1 MERRKLVSIP
11 PFEKRIPEEVYKNL
25 EDIVWEA
32 LLAQEKP
39 DEFFAPFEFP
49 FENLQKIA
57 ESDNEEYKESIR
69 AMADD
74 VWSQNLWLSAL
85 LIYYILLH
93 ITNFLPTD
101 FYKFA
106 YVLAKLG
113 KEKEAISLVEVYQ
126 KLSTN
131 KKTTYHAL
139 ANFYYCA
146 LNIPKKAIEYFEKF
160 IELDN
165 TNALAYNSV
174 GHLYTDIDEPDALE
188 KQLYY
193 FKKAYEL
200 APNDPNFVKSLLTVY
215 EKMHDME
222 KVKEFYP
229 KLIEIAHTPRHAL
242 NYGLYEFSWG
252 HIKKGCEYFKER
264 FELENYPVG
273 YPKDVLTVSN
283 KWNYKD
289 DISDKILL
297 IHYEEGFGD
306 SIMYGRFL
314 PLIKQY
320 AKEVVL
326 VLQEKLV
333 DLFKISPILSDG
345 IKILSDVQSALKYI
359 GNKPYLHM
367 PLMDLPLPLGV
378 DSCFIPYDTKYLNTS
393 KKIES
398 KSDAYKIGI
407 AYSGDLSANY
417 GGRDIELKEFFSLAK
432 VDGVQL
438 YSFQVGEPTKA
449 LKDMPSD
456 INIVDLGKSFDSFLD
471 TANSLATMNLFIT
484 TDNVLLN
491 LAGALG
497 VKTYGIFNKY
507 PNYRWFDLSG
517 EDVVWYKSVKPFQCV
532 TENDWSEV
540 MKRVVAEVKK
550 EVGQR

>member
-1 MERRKLVSIP
+1 MERRQLVSIP
-11 PFEKRIPEEVYKNL
+11 PFEKRIPEDVYNNL
-25 EDIVWEA
+25 ENIVWEA
-32 LLAQEKP
+32 LLSQNNPE
-39 DEFFAPFEFP
+39 EFFAPFEFP

-57 ESDNEEYKESIR
+57 ESDNEEYKENIR

-93 ITNFLPTD
+93 ITTFLPTD

-106 YVLAKLG
+106 YVLAKFR
-113 KEKEAISLVEVYQ
+113 KEKEAIALVEVYQ
-126 KLSTN
+126 SLSTN

-146 LNIPKKAIEYFEKF
+146 LDIPQKAIEYFEKF

-165 TNALAYNSV
+165 TNALAYNSI
-174 GHLYTDIDEPDALE
+174 GHLYADINEPDALE

-215 EKMHDME
+215 EKLHDTE

-229 KLIEIAHTPRHAL
+229 KLMELAHTPRHAL

-252 HIKKGCEYFKER
+252 NIQKGCKFFQER
-264 FELENYPVG
+264 FELEKYPVG
-273 YPKDVLTVSN
+273 YPKDILTISN

-289 DISDKILL
+289 DISDKTLL

-306 SIMYGRFL
+306 SIMYSRFL

-320 AKEVVL
+320 SKKVVL
-326 VLQEKLV
+326 VVQEKLV
-333 DLFKISPILSDG
+333 DLFKNSPIISDG
-345 IKILSDVQSALKYI
+345 IEIFSNVNDALNYI
-359 GNKPYLHM
+359 GKNAYLHM
-367 PLMDLPLPLGV
+367 PLMDLPYPLGV
-378 DSCFIPYDTKYLNTS
+378 DSCFIPYDKKYLNNS
-393 KKIES
+393 KIVELGTNS
-398 KSDAYKIGI
+398 YKIGI
-407 AYSGDLSANY
+407 AYSGDISANY
-417 GGRDIELKEFFSLAK
+417 GGRDIELKEFYSLAK
-432 VDGVQL
+432 IDGVQL
-438 YSFQVGEPTKA
+438 YSFQVGEAAKA
-449 LKDMPSD
+449 LNDVPSD
-456 INIVDLGKSFDSFLD
+456 INIIDLGKSFDDFLD
-471 TANSLATMNLFIT
+471 TANALASMDLFVT

-497 VKTYGIFNKY
+497 VKTFGIFNKY

-517 EDVVWYKSVKPFQCV
+517 NDVVWYKSVKPFQCV

-540 MKRVVAEVKK
+540 MKKVITNVEV
-550 EVGQR
+550 EVSH

>member
-11 PFEKRIPEEVYKNL
+11 PFEKRIPDDVYNKL

-69 AMADD
+69 TMADE

-85 LIYYILLH
+85 LVYFILLH

-106 YVLAKLG
+106 YVLAKFG
-113 KEKEAISLVEVYQ
+113 KEKEAIALVDVYQ
-126 KLSTN
+126 NLSTN

-146 LNIPKKAIEYFEKF
+146 LNIPQKAIEYFEKF

-174 GHLYTDIDEPDALE
+174 GHLYSDIDAPDSLE

-215 EKMHDME
+215 EKMHDTE
-222 KVKEFYP
+222 KIKEFYP
-229 KLIEIAHTPRHAL
+229 KLIELAHTPRHAL

-252 HIKKGCEYFKER
+252 NIQKGCSYFQER
-264 FELENYPVG
+264 FELEKYPVG

-289 DISDKILL
+289 EISDKTLL

-306 SIMYGRFL
+306 SIMYSRFL

-320 AKEVVL
+320 SKKVVL
-326 VLQEKLV
+326 VVQDKLV
-333 DLFKISPILSDG
+333 DLFKNSPIISDG
-345 IKILSDVQSALKYI
+345 IEIFSNVKDALNYI
-359 GNKPYLHM
+359 GKNAYLHM
-367 PLMDLPLPLGV
+367 PMMDLPYPLGV
-378 DSCFIPYDTKYLNTS
+378 DSCFIPYPDKYLQEKS
-393 KKIES
+393 KLEI
-398 KSDAYKIGI
+398 DNNVYKIGI
-407 AYSGDLSANY
+407 AYSGDVSANY
-417 GGRDIELKEFFSLAK
+417 DGRDIELKEFFPLAK
-432 VDGVQL
+432 IDGVQL
-438 YSFQVGEPTKA
+438 YSFQVGETTKVLNDLPT
-449 LKDMPSD
+449 D
-456 INIVDLGKSFDSFLD
+456 INIVDLGKEFDTFLD
-471 TANSLATMNLFIT
+471 TANALASMDLFVT

-497 VKTYGIFNKY
+497 VKTFGIFNKY

-517 EDVVWYKSVKPFQCV
+517 NDVIWYKSVKPFQCV

-540 MKRVVAEVKK
+540 MKRVITNVEAEVSH
-550 EVGQR
+550 

>member
-1 MERRKLVSIP
+1 MERRQLVSIP
-11 PFEKRIPEEVYKNL
+11 PFEKRIPEDVYNNL
-25 EDIVWEA
+25 ENIVWEA
-32 LLAQEKP
+32 LLSQNNPE
-39 DEFFAPFEFP
+39 EFFAPFEFP

-57 ESDNEEYKESIR
+57 ESDNEEYKENIR

-93 ITNFLPTD
+93 ITTFLPTD

-106 YVLAKLG
+106 YVLAKFG
-113 KEKEAISLVEVYQ
+113 KENEAIALVEVYQ
-126 KLSTN
+126 NLSTN

-146 LNIPKKAIEYFEKF
+146 LNIPQKAIEYFEKF

-165 TNALAYNSV
+165 TNALAYNSI
-174 GHLYTDIDEPDALE
+174 GHLYADINEPDALE

-215 EKMHDME
+215 EKLHDTE

-229 KLIEIAHTPRHAL
+229 KLMELAHTPRHAL

-252 HIKKGCEYFKER
+252 NIQKGCKFFQER

-289 DISDKILL
+289 DIFDKTLL

-306 SIMYGRFL
+306 SIMYSRFL

-320 AKEVVL
+320 SKKVVL
-326 VLQEKLV
+326 VVQEKLV
-333 DLFKISPILSDG
+333 DLFKNSPIISDG
-345 IKILSDVQSALKYI
+345 IEIFSNVNDALNYI
-359 GNKPYLHM
+359 GKNAYLHM
-367 PLMDLPLPLGV
+367 PLMDLPYPLGV
-378 DSCFIPYDTKYLNTS
+378 DSCFIPYDKKYLNNS
-393 KKIES
+393 KIVELGTNS
-398 KSDAYKIGI
+398 YKIGI
-407 AYSGDLSANY
+407 AYSGDISANY
-417 GGRDIELKEFFSLAK
+417 GGRDIELKEFYSLAK
-432 VDGVQL
+432 IDGVQL
-438 YSFQVGEPTKA
+438 YSFQVGEAAKA
-449 LKDMPSD
+449 LNDVPSD
-456 INIVDLGKSFDSFLD
+456 INIIDLGKSFDDFLD
-471 TANSLATMNLFIT
+471 TANALASMDLFVT

-497 VKTYGIFNKY
+497 VKTFGIFNKY

-517 EDVVWYKSVKPFQCV
+517 NDVVWYKSVKPFQCV

-540 MKRVVAEVKK
+540 MKRVITNVEV
-550 EVGQR
+550 EVSH

>member
-1 MERRKLVSIP
+1 MERRQLVSIP
-11 PFEKRIPEEVYKNL
+11 PFEKRIPEDVYNNL
-25 EDIVWEA
+25 ENIVWEA
-32 LLAQEKP
+32 LLSQNNPE
-39 DEFFAPFEFP
+39 EFFAPFEFP

-57 ESDNEEYKESIR
+57 ESDNEEYKENIR

-93 ITNFLPTD
+93 ITTFLPTD

-106 YVLAKLG
+106 YVLAKFR
-113 KEKEAISLVEVYQ
+113 KEKEAIALVEVYQ
-126 KLSTN
+126 SLSTN

-146 LNIPKKAIEYFEKF
+146 LDIPQKAIEYFEKF

-165 TNALAYNSV
+165 TNALAYNSI
-174 GHLYTDIDEPDALE
+174 GHLYADINEPDALE

-215 EKMHDME
+215 EKLHDTE

-229 KLIEIAHTPRHAL
+229 KLMELAHTPRHAL

-252 HIKKGCEYFKER
+252 NIQKGCKFFQER
-264 FELENYPVG
+264 FELEKYPVG
-273 YPKDVLTVSN
+273 YPKDILTISN

-289 DISDKILL
+289 DISDKTLL

-306 SIMYGRFL
+306 SIMYSRFL

-320 AKEVVL
+320 SKKVVL
-326 VLQEKLV
+326 VVQEKLV
-333 DLFKISPILSDG
+333 DLFKNSPIISDG
-345 IKILSDVQSALKYI
+345 IEIFSNVNDALNYI
-359 GNKPYLHM
+359 GKNAYLHM
-367 PLMDLPLPLGV
+367 PLMDLPYPLGV
-378 DSCFIPYDTKYLNTS
+378 DSCFIPYDKKYLNNS
-393 KKIES
+393 KIVELGTNS
-398 KSDAYKIGI
+398 YKIGI
-407 AYSGDLSANY
+407 AYSGDISANY
-417 GGRDIELKEFFSLAK
+417 GGRDIELKEFYSLAK
-432 VDGVQL
+432 IDGVQL
-438 YSFQVGEPTKA
+438 YSFQVGEAAKA
-449 LKDMPSD
+449 LNDVPSD
-456 INIVDLGKSFDSFLD
+456 INIIDLGKSFDDFLD
-471 TANSLATMNLFIT
+471 TANALASMDLFVT

-497 VKTYGIFNKY
+497 VKTFGIFNKY

-517 EDVVWYKSVKPFQCV
+517 NDVVWYKSVKPFQCV

-540 MKRVVAEVKK
+540 MKRVITNVEV
-550 EVGQR
+550 EVSH

>member
-1 MERRKLVSIP
+1 MERRQLVSIP
-11 PFEKRIPEEVYKNL
+11 PFEKRIPEDVYNNL
-25 EDIVWEA
+25 ENIVWEA
-32 LLAQEKP
+32 LLSQNNPE
-39 DEFFAPFEFP
+39 EFFAPFEFP

-57 ESDNEEYKESIR
+57 ESDNEEYKENIR

-93 ITNFLPTD
+93 ITTFLPTD

-106 YVLAKLG
+106 YVLAKFG
-113 KEKEAISLVEVYQ
+113 KENEAIALVEVYQ
-126 KLSTN
+126 SLSTN

-146 LNIPKKAIEYFEKF
+146 LDIPEKAIEYFEKF

-165 TNALAYNSV
+165 TNALAYNSI
-174 GHLYTDIDEPDALE
+174 GHLYADINEPDSLE

-215 EKMHDME
+215 EKLHDTE

-229 KLIEIAHTPRHAL
+229 KLMELAHTPRHAL

-252 HIKKGCEYFKER
+252 NIQKGCKFFQER

-289 DISDKILL
+289 DISDKTLL

-306 SIMYGRFL
+306 SIMYSRFL

-320 AKEVVL
+320 SKKVVL
-326 VLQEKLV
+326 VVQEKLV
-333 DLFKISPILSDG
+333 DLFKNSPIISDG
-345 IKILSDVQSALKYI
+345 IEIFSNVNDALNYI
-359 GNKPYLHM
+359 GKNAYLHM
-367 PLMDLPLPLGV
+367 PLMDLPYPLGV
-378 DSCFIPYDTKYLNTS
+378 DSCFIPYPDKYLQEEKQLEIDNNV
-393 KKIES
+393 
-398 KSDAYKIGI
+398 YKIGI
-407 AYSGDLSANY
+407 AYSGDVSANY
-417 GGRDIELKEFFSLAK
+417 GGRDIELKEFYSLAK
-432 VDGVQL
+432 INGVQL
-438 YSFQVGEPTKA
+438 YSFQVGEAAKA
-449 LKDMPSD
+449 LNDVPSD
-456 INIVDLGKSFDSFLD
+456 INIIDLGKSFDDFLD
-471 TANSLATMNLFIT
+471 TANALASMDLFVT

-497 VKTYGIFNKY
+497 VKTFGIFNKY

-517 EDVVWYKSVKPFQCV
+517 NDVVWYKSVKPFQCV

-540 MKRVVAEVKK
+540 MKRVITNVEV
-550 EVGQR
+550 EVSH

>member
-1 MERRKLVSIP
+1 MERRQLVSIP
-11 PFEKRIPEEVYKNL
+11 PFEKRIPEDVYNNL
-25 EDIVWEA
+25 ENIVWEA
-32 LLAQEKP
+32 LLSQNNPE
-39 DEFFAPFEFP
+39 EFFAPFEFP

-57 ESDNEEYKESIR
+57 ESDNEEYKENIR

-93 ITNFLPTD
+93 ITTFLPTD

-106 YVLAKLG
+106 YVLAKFG
-113 KEKEAISLVEVYQ
+113 KENEAIDLVDVYQ
-126 KLSTN
+126 NLSTN

-146 LNIPKKAIEYFEKF
+146 LDIPEKAIEYFEKF

-165 TNALAYNSV
+165 TNALAYNSI
-174 GHLYTDIDEPDALE
+174 GHLYADINEPDSLE

-215 EKMHDME
+215 EKLHDTE

-229 KLIEIAHTPRHAL
+229 KLMELAHTPRHAL

-252 HIKKGCEYFKER
+252 NIQKGCKFFQER

-273 YPKDVLTVSN
+273 YPKDILTISN
-283 KWNYKD
+283 KWNYID

-326 VLQEKLV
+326 VLQDKLIN
-333 DLFKISPILSDG
+333 LFKNSPITSDG
-345 IKILSDVQSALKYI
+345 IKIFDNIQEALRYV
-359 GNKPYLHM
+359 GNKQYLHM
-367 PLMDLPLPLGV
+367 PLMDLPYPLGV
-378 DSCFIPYDTKYLNTS
+378 DSCFIPYDKKYLNNS
-393 KKIES
+393 KIVELGT
-398 KSDAYKIGI
+398 KSYKIGI
-407 AYSGDLSANY
+407 AYSGDISANY
-417 GGRDIELKEFFSLAK
+417 GGRDIELKEFYSLAK
-432 VDGVQL
+432 INGVQL
-438 YSFQVGEPTKA
+438 YSFQVGEAAKA
-449 LKDMPSD
+449 LNDVPSD
-456 INIVDLGKSFDSFLD
+456 INIIDLGKSFDDFLD
-471 TANSLATMNLFIT
+471 TANALASMDLFVT

-497 VKTYGIFNKY
+497 VKTFGIFNKY

-517 EDVVWYKSVKPFQCV
+517 NDVVWYKSVKPFQCV

-540 MKRVVAEVKK
+540 MKRVITNVEV
-550 EVGQR
+550 EVSH

>member
-1 MERRKLVSIP
+1 MERRQLVSIP
-11 PFEKRIPEEVYKNL
+11 PFEKRIPEDVYNNL
-25 EDIVWEA
+25 ENIVWEA
-32 LLAQEKP
+32 LLSQNNPE
-39 DEFFAPFEFP
+39 EFFAPFEFP

-57 ESDNEEYKESIR
+57 ESDNEEYKENIR

-93 ITNFLPTD
+93 ITTFLPTD

-106 YVLAKLG
+106 YVLAKFG
-113 KEKEAISLVEVYQ
+113 KEKEAIALVEVYQ
-126 KLSTN
+126 SLSTN

-146 LNIPKKAIEYFEKF
+146 LDIPEKAIEYFEKF

-165 TNALAYNSV
+165 TNALAYNSI
-174 GHLYTDIDEPDALE
+174 GHLYADINEPDSLE

-215 EKMHDME
+215 EKLHDTE

-229 KLIEIAHTPRHAL
+229 KLMELAHTPRHAL

-252 HIKKGCEYFKER
+252 NIQKGCSYFQER

-289 DISDKILL
+289 DISDKTLL

-326 VLQEKLV
+326 VLQDKLIN
-333 DLFKISPILSDG
+333 LFKNSSITSDG
-345 IKILSDVQSALKYI
+345 IKIFDNIQEALQYV

-367 PLMDLPLPLGV
+367 PLMDLPYPLGV
-378 DSCFIPYDTKYLNTS
+378 DSCFIPYPDKYLQEEKQLEIDNNV
-393 KKIES
+393 
-398 KSDAYKIGI
+398 YKIGI
-407 AYSGDLSANY
+407 AYSGDVSANY
-417 GGRDIELKEFFSLAK
+417 GGRDIELKEFYSLAK
-432 VDGVQL
+432 INGVQL
-438 YSFQVGEPTKA
+438 YSFQVGEAAKA
-449 LKDMPSD
+449 LNDVPSD
-456 INIVDLGKSFDSFLD
+456 INIIDLGKSFDDFLD
-471 TANSLATMNLFIT
+471 TANALASMDLFVT

-497 VKTYGIFNKY
+497 VKTFGIFNKY

-517 EDVVWYKSVKPFQCV
+517 NDVVWYKSVKPFQCV

-540 MKRVVAEVKK
+540 MKRVITNLEV
-550 EVGQR
+550 EVSH

>member
-1 MERRKLVSIP
+1 MERRQLVSIP
-11 PFEKRIPEEVYKNL
+11 PFEKRIPEDVYNNL
-25 EDIVWEA
+25 ENIVWEA
-32 LLAQEKP
+32 LLSQNNPE
-39 DEFFAPFEFP
+39 EFFAPFEFP

-57 ESDNEEYKESIR
+57 ESDNEEYKENIR

-93 ITNFLPTD
+93 ITTFLPTD

-106 YVLAKLG
+106 YVLAKFG
-113 KEKEAISLVEVYQ
+113 KENEAIALVEVYQ
-126 KLSTN
+126 SLSTN

-146 LNIPKKAIEYFEKF
+146 LNIPQKAIEYFEKF

-165 TNALAYNSV
+165 TNALAYNSI
-174 GHLYTDIDEPDALE
+174 GHLYADINEPDALE

-215 EKMHDME
+215 EKLHDTE
-222 KVKEFYP
+222 KIKEFYP
-229 KLIEIAHTPRHAL
+229 KLMELAHTPRHAL

-252 HIKKGCEYFKER
+252 NIQKGCSYFQER

-289 DISDKILL
+289 DISDKTLL

-306 SIMYGRFL
+306 SIMYSRFL

-320 AKEVVL
+320 SKKVVL
-326 VLQEKLV
+326 VVQEKLV
-333 DLFKISPILSDG
+333 DLFKNSPIISDG
-345 IKILSDVQSALKYI
+345 IEIFSNVNDALNYI
-359 GNKPYLHM
+359 GENAYLHM
-367 PLMDLPLPLGV
+367 PLMDLPYPLGV
-378 DSCFIPYDTKYLNTS
+378 DSCFIPYPDKYLQEEKQLEIDNNV
-393 KKIES
+393 
-398 KSDAYKIGI
+398 YKIGI
-407 AYSGDLSANY
+407 AYSGDVSANY
-417 GGRDIELKEFFSLAK
+417 GGRDIELKEFYSLAK
-432 VDGVQL
+432 INGVQL
-438 YSFQVGEPTKA
+438 YSFQVGEAAKA
-449 LKDMPSD
+449 LNDVPSD
-456 INIVDLGKSFDSFLD
+456 INIIDLGKNFDDFLD
-471 TANSLATMNLFIT
+471 TANALASMDLFVT

-497 VKTYGIFNKY
+497 VKTFGIFNKY

-517 EDVVWYKSVKPFQCV
+517 YDVVWYKSVKPFQCV

-540 MKRVVAEVKK
+540 MKRVITNVEV
-550 EVGQR
+550 EVSH

>member
-1 MERRKLVSIP
+1 MERRQLVSIP
-11 PFEKRIPEEVYKNL
+11 PFEKRIPEDVYNNL
-25 EDIVWEA
+25 ENIVWEA
-32 LLAQEKP
+32 LLSQNNPE
-39 DEFFAPFEFP
+39 EFFAPFEFP

-57 ESDNEEYKESIR
+57 ESDNEEYKENIR

-93 ITNFLPTD
+93 ITTFLPTD

-106 YVLAKLG
+106 YVLAKFG
-113 KEKEAISLVEVYQ
+113 KENEAIALVEVYQ
-126 KLSTN
+126 SLSTN

-146 LNIPKKAIEYFEKF
+146 LDIPEKAIEYFEKF

-165 TNALAYNSV
+165 TNALAYNSI
-174 GHLYTDIDEPDALE
+174 GHLYADINEPDSLE

-215 EKMHDME
+215 EKLHDTE

-229 KLIEIAHTPRHAL
+229 KLMELAHTPRHAL

-252 HIKKGCEYFKER
+252 NIQKGCKFFQER

-273 YPKDVLTVSN
+273 YPKDILTISN
-283 KWNYKD
+283 KWNYID

-306 SIMYGRFL
+306 SIMYSKFL

-320 AKEVVL
+320 SKKVVL
-326 VLQEKLV
+326 VVQEKLV
-333 DLFKISPILSDG
+333 DLFKNSPIISDG
-345 IKILSDVQSALKYI
+345 IEIFSNVNDALNYI
-359 GNKPYLHM
+359 GKNAYLHM
-367 PLMDLPLPLGV
+367 PLMDLPYPLGV
-378 DSCFIPYDTKYLNTS
+378 DSCFIPYPDKYLQEEKQLEIDNNV
-393 KKIES
+393 
-398 KSDAYKIGI
+398 YKIGI
-407 AYSGDLSANY
+407 AYSGDVSANY
-417 GGRDIELKEFFSLAK
+417 GGRDIELKEFYSLAK
-432 VDGVQL
+432 INGVQL
-438 YSFQVGEPTKA
+438 YSFQVGEAAKA
-449 LKDMPSD
+449 LNDVPSD
-456 INIVDLGKSFDSFLD
+456 INIIDLGKSFDDFLD
-471 TANSLATMNLFIT
+471 TANALASMDLFVT

-497 VKTYGIFNKY
+497 VKTFGIFNKY

-517 EDVVWYKSVKPFQCV
+517 NDVVWYKSVKPFQCV
-532 TENDWSEV
+532 TENDWLEV
-540 MKRVVAEVKK
+540 MKRVITNVEV
-550 EVGQR
+550 EVSH

>member
-1 MERRKLVSIP
+1 MERRQLVSIP
-11 PFEKRIPEEVYKNL
+11 PFEKRIPEDVYNNL
-25 EDIVWEA
+25 ENIVWEA
-32 LLAQEKP
+32 LLSQNNPE
-39 DEFFAPFEFP
+39 EFFAPFEFP

-57 ESDNEEYKESIR
+57 ESDNEEYKENIR

-93 ITNFLPTD
+93 ITTFLPTD

-106 YVLAKLG
+106 YVLAKFG
-113 KEKEAISLVEVYQ
+113 KENEAIALVEVYQ
-126 KLSTN
+126 SLSTN

-146 LNIPKKAIEYFEKF
+146 LDIPEKAIEYFEKF

-165 TNALAYNSV
+165 TNALAYNSI
-174 GHLYTDIDEPDALE
+174 GHLYADINEPDSLE

-215 EKMHDME
+215 EKLHDTE

-229 KLIEIAHTPRHAL
+229 KLMELAHTPRHAL

-252 HIKKGCEYFKER
+252 NIQKGCKFFQER

-273 YPKDVLTVSN
+273 YPKDILTISN
-283 KWNYKD
+283 KWNYID

-326 VLQEKLV
+326 VLQDKLIN
-333 DLFKISPILSDG
+333 LFKNSPITSDG
-345 IKILSDVQSALKYI
+345 IKIFDNIKEALRYV
-359 GNKPYLHM
+359 GNKQYLHM
-367 PLMDLPLPLGV
+367 PMMDLPYPLGV
-378 DSCFIPYDTKYLNTS
+378 DSCFIPYDKKYLNNS
-393 KKIES
+393 KIVELGT
-398 KSDAYKIGI
+398 KSYKIGI
-407 AYSGDLSANY
+407 AYSGDISANY
-417 GGRDIELKEFFSLAK
+417 GGRDIELKEFYSLAK
-432 VDGVQL
+432 INGVQL
-438 YSFQVGEPTKA
+438 YSFQVGEAAKA
-449 LKDMPSD
+449 LNDVPSD
-456 INIVDLGKSFDSFLD
+456 INIIDLGKSFDDFLD
-471 TANSLATMNLFIT
+471 TANALASMDLFVT

-497 VKTYGIFNKY
+497 VKTFGIFNKY

-517 EDVVWYKSVKPFQCV
+517 NDVVWYKSVKPFQCV

-540 MKRVVAEVKK
+540 IKRVITNVEV
-550 EVGQR
+550 EVSH

>member
-1 MERRKLVSIP
+1 MERHKLVSIP
-11 PFEKRIPEEVYKNL
+11 PFEKRIPDDVYNKL

-69 AMADD
+69 TMADE

-85 LIYYILLH
+85 LVYFILLH

-106 YVLAKLG
+106 YVLAKFG
-113 KEKEAISLVEVYQ
+113 KEKEAIALVDVYQ
-126 KLSTN
+126 NLSTN
-131 KKTTYHAL
+131 KKTIYHAL

-146 LNIPKKAIEYFEKF
+146 LNIPQKAIEYFEKF

-174 GHLYTDIDEPDALE
+174 GHLYSDIDVPDSLE

-215 EKMHDME
+215 EKMHNTE
-222 KVKEFYP
+222 KIKEFYP
-229 KLIEIAHTPRHAL
+229 KLIELAHTPRHAL

-252 HIKKGCEYFKER
+252 NIQKGCSYFQER
-264 FELENYPVG
+264 FELEKYPVG

-289 DISDKILL
+289 DISDKTLL

-306 SIMYGRFL
+306 SIMYSRFL

-320 AKEVVL
+320 SKKVVL
-326 VLQEKLV
+326 VVQEKLV
-333 DLFKISPILSDG
+333 DLFKNSPIISDG
-345 IKILSDVQSALKYI
+345 IEIFSNVNDALNYI
-359 GNKPYLHM
+359 GKNAYLHM
-367 PLMDLPLPLGV
+367 PMMDLPYPLGV
-378 DSCFIPYDTKYLNTS
+378 DSCFIPYPDKYLQEKNPLE
-393 KKIES
+393 I
-398 KSDAYKIGI
+398 DNNVYKIGI
-407 AYSGDLSANY
+407 AYSGDVSANY
-417 GGRDIELKEFFSLAK
+417 DGRDIELKEFFPLAK
-432 VDGVQL
+432 IDGVQL
-438 YSFQVGEPTKA
+438 YSFQVGETAKV
-449 LKDMPSD
+449 LNDVPSD
-456 INIVDLGKSFDSFLD
+456 INIIDFGKSFDDFLD
-471 TANSLATMNLFIT
+471 TANALASMDLFVT

-497 VKTYGIFNKY
+497 VKTFGIFNKY

-517 EDVVWYKSVKPFQCV
+517 NDVVWYKSVKPFQCV

-540 MKRVVAEVKK
+540 MKRVITNVEV
-550 EVGQR
+550 EVSH

>member
-1 MERRKLVSIP
+1 MERRQLVSIP
-11 PFEKRIPEEVYKNL
+11 PFEKRIPEDVYNNL
-25 EDIVWEA
+25 ENIVWEA
-32 LLAQEKP
+32 LLSQNNPE
-39 DEFFAPFEFP
+39 EFFAPFEFP

-57 ESDNEEYKESIR
+57 ESDNEEYKENIR

-93 ITNFLPTD
+93 ITTFLPTD

-106 YVLAKLG
+106 YVLAKFG
-113 KEKEAISLVEVYQ
+113 KENEAIALVDVYQ
-126 KLSTN
+126 NLSTN

-146 LNIPKKAIEYFEKF
+146 LDIPEKAIEYFEKF

-165 TNALAYNSV
+165 TNALAYNSI
-174 GHLYTDIDEPDALE
+174 GHLYADINEPDSLE

-215 EKMHDME
+215 EKLHDTE

-229 KLIEIAHTPRHAL
+229 KLMELAHTPRHAL

-252 HIKKGCEYFKER
+252 NIQKGCKFFQER

-273 YPKDVLTVSN
+273 YPKDILTISN
-283 KWNYKD
+283 KWNYID

-326 VLQEKLV
+326 VLQDKLIN
-333 DLFKISPILSDG
+333 LFKNSPITSDG
-345 IKILSDVQSALKYI
+345 IKIFDNIQEALRYV
-359 GNKPYLHM
+359 GNKQYLHM
-367 PLMDLPLPLGV
+367 PLMDLPYPLGV
-378 DSCFIPYDTKYLNTS
+378 DSCFIPYDKKYLNNS
-393 KKIES
+393 KIVELGT
-398 KSDAYKIGI
+398 KSYKIGI
-407 AYSGDLSANY
+407 AYSGDISANY
-417 GGRDIELKEFFSLAK
+417 GGRDIELKEFYSLAK
-432 VDGVQL
+432 INGVQL
-438 YSFQVGEPTKA
+438 YSFQVGEAAKA
-449 LKDMPSD
+449 LNDVPSD
-456 INIVDLGKSFDSFLD
+456 INIIDLGKSFDDFLD
-471 TANSLATMNLFIT
+471 TANALASMDLFVT

-497 VKTYGIFNKY
+497 VKTFGIFNKY

-517 EDVVWYKSVKPFQCV
+517 NDVVWYKSVKPFQCV

-540 MKRVVAEVKK
+540 MKRVITNVEV
-550 EVGQR
+550 EVSH

>member
-1 MERRKLVSIP
+1 MERRQLVSIP
-11 PFEKRIPEEVYKNL
+11 PFEKRIPEDVYNNL
-25 EDIVWEA
+25 ENIVWEA
-32 LLAQEKP
+32 LLSQNNPE
-39 DEFFAPFEFP
+39 EFFAPFEFP

-57 ESDNEEYKESIR
+57 ESDNEEYKENIR

-93 ITNFLPTD
+93 ITTFLPTD

-106 YVLAKLG
+106 YVLAKFG
-113 KEKEAISLVEVYQ
+113 KENEAIALVEVYQ
-126 KLSTN
+126 SLSTN

-146 LNIPKKAIEYFEKF
+146 LDIPEKAIEYFEKF

-165 TNALAYNSV
+165 TNALAYNSI
-174 GHLYTDIDEPDALE
+174 GHLYADINEPDALE

-215 EKMHDME
+215 EKLHDTE

-229 KLIEIAHTPRHAL
+229 KLMELAHTPRHAL

-252 HIKKGCEYFKER
+252 NIQKGCKFFQER
-264 FELENYPVG
+264 FELEKYPVG

-306 SIMYGRFL
+306 SIMYSRFL

-320 AKEVVL
+320 SKKVVL
-326 VLQEKLV
+326 VVQEKLV
-333 DLFKISPILSDG
+333 DLFKNSPIISDG
-345 IKILSDVQSALKYI
+345 IEIFSNVNDALNYI
-359 GNKPYLHM
+359 GKNAYLHM
-367 PLMDLPLPLGV
+367 PLMDLPYPLGV
-378 DSCFIPYDTKYLNTS
+378 DSCFIPYPDKYLQEEKQLEIDNNV
-393 KKIES
+393 
-398 KSDAYKIGI
+398 YKIGI
-407 AYSGDLSANY
+407 AYSGDVSANY
-417 GGRDIELKEFFSLAK
+417 GGRDIELKEFYSLAK
-432 VDGVQL
+432 INGVQL
-438 YSFQVGEPTKA
+438 YSFQVGEAAKA
-449 LKDMPSD
+449 LNDVPSD
-456 INIVDLGKSFDSFLD
+456 INIIDLGKSFENFLD
-471 TANSLATMNLFIT
+471 TANALASMDLFVT

-497 VKTYGIFNKY
+497 VKTFGIFNKY

-517 EDVVWYKSVKPFQCV
+517 NDVVWYKSVKPFQCV

-540 MKRVVAEVKK
+540 MKKVIKNVEV
-550 EVGQR
+550 EVSH

>member
-1 MERRKLVSIP
+1 MERRQLVSIP
-11 PFEKRIPEEVYKNL
+11 PFEKRIPEDVYNNL
-25 EDIVWEA
+25 ENIVWEA
-32 LLAQEKP
+32 LLSQNNPE
-39 DEFFAPFEFP
+39 EFFAPFEFP

-57 ESDNEEYKESIR
+57 ESDNEEYKENIR

-93 ITNFLPTD
+93 ITTFLPTD

-106 YVLAKLG
+106 YVLAKFG
-113 KEKEAISLVEVYQ
+113 KENEAIALVDVYQ
-126 KLSTN
+126 NLSTN

-146 LNIPKKAIEYFEKF
+146 LDIPEKAIEYFEKF
-160 IELDN
+160 IEFDN
-165 TNALAYNSV
+165 TNALAYNSI
-174 GHLYTDIDEPDALE
+174 GHLYADINEPDSLE

-215 EKMHDME
+215 EKLHDTE

-229 KLIEIAHTPRHAL
+229 KLMELAHTPRHAL

-252 HIKKGCEYFKER
+252 NIQKGCKFFQER

-273 YPKDVLTVSN
+273 YPKDILTISN
-283 KWNYKD
+283 KWNYID

-326 VLQEKLV
+326 VLQDKLIN
-333 DLFKISPILSDG
+333 LFKNSPITSDG
-345 IKILSDVQSALKYI
+345 IKIFDNIQEALRYV

-367 PLMDLPLPLGV
+367 PLMDLPYPLGV
-378 DSCFIPYDTKYLNTS
+378 DSCFIPYDKKYLNNS
-393 KKIES
+393 KIVELGT
-398 KSDAYKIGI
+398 KSYKIGI
-407 AYSGDLSANY
+407 AYSGDISANY
-417 GGRDIELKEFFSLAK
+417 GGRDIELKEFYSLAK
-432 VDGVQL
+432 INGVQL
-438 YSFQVGEPTKA
+438 YSFQVGEAAKA
-449 LKDMPSD
+449 LNDVPSD
-456 INIVDLGKSFDSFLD
+456 INIIDLGKSFDDFLD
-471 TANSLATMNLFIT
+471 TANALASMDLFVT

-497 VKTYGIFNKY
+497 VKTFGIFNKY

-517 EDVVWYKSVKPFQCV
+517 NDVVWYKSVKPFQCV

-540 MKRVVAEVKK
+540 MKRVITNVEV
-550 EVGQR
+550 EVSH

>member
-1 MERRKLVSIP
+1 MERRQLVSIP
-11 PFEKRIPEEVYKNL
+11 PFEKRIPEDVYNNL
-25 EDIVWEA
+25 ENIVWEA
-32 LLAQEKP
+32 LLSQNNPE
-39 DEFFAPFEFP
+39 EFFAPFEFP

-57 ESDNEEYKESIR
+57 ESDNEEYKENIR

-93 ITNFLPTD
+93 ITTFLPTD

-106 YVLAKLG
+106 YVLAKFG
-113 KEKEAISLVEVYQ
+113 KENEAIALVDVYQ
-126 KLSTN
+126 NLSTN

-146 LNIPKKAIEYFEKF
+146 LDIPEKAIEYFEKF

-165 TNALAYNSV
+165 TNALAYNSI
-174 GHLYTDIDEPDALE
+174 GHLYADINEPDSLE

-215 EKMHDME
+215 EKLHDTE

-229 KLIEIAHTPRHAL
+229 KLMELAHTPRHAL

-252 HIKKGCEYFKER
+252 NIQKGCKFFQER

-273 YPKDVLTVSN
+273 YPKDILTISN
-283 KWNYKD
+283 KWNYID

-326 VLQEKLV
+326 VLQDKLI
-333 DLFKISPILSDG
+333 DLFKNSPIISDG
-345 IKILSDVQSALKYI
+345 IEIFSNVNDALNYI
-359 GNKPYLHM
+359 GKNAYLHM
-367 PLMDLPLPLGV
+367 PLMDLPYPLGV
-378 DSCFIPYDTKYLNTS
+378 DSCFIPYDKKYLNNS
-393 KKIES
+393 KIVELGTNS
-398 KSDAYKIGI
+398 YKIGI
-407 AYSGDLSANY
+407 AYSGDISANY
-417 GGRDIELKEFFSLAK
+417 GGRDIELKEFYSLAK
-432 VDGVQL
+432 INGVQL
-438 YSFQVGEPTKA
+438 YSFQVGEAAKA
-449 LKDMPSD
+449 LNDVPSD
-456 INIVDLGKSFDSFLD
+456 INIIDLGKSFDDFLD
-471 TANSLATMNLFIT
+471 TANALASMDLFVT

-497 VKTYGIFNKY
+497 VKTFGIFNKY

-517 EDVVWYKSVKPFQCV
+517 NDVVWYKSVKPFQCA

-540 MKRVVAEVKK
+540 MKRVITNVEV
-550 EVGQR
+550 EVSH

>member
-1 MERRKLVSIP
+1 MERRQLVSIP
-11 PFEKRIPEEVYKNL
+11 PFEKRIPEDVYNNL
-25 EDIVWEA
+25 ENIVWEA
-32 LLAQEKP
+32 LLSQNNPE
-39 DEFFAPFEFP
+39 EFFAPFEFP

-57 ESDNEEYKESIR
+57 ESDNEEYKENIR

-93 ITNFLPTD
+93 ITTFLPTD

-106 YVLAKLG
+106 YVLAKFG
-113 KEKEAISLVEVYQ
+113 KENEAIALVDVYQ
-126 KLSTN
+126 NLSTN

-146 LNIPKKAIEYFEKF
+146 LDIPEKAIEYFEKF

-165 TNALAYNSV
+165 TNALAYNSI
-174 GHLYTDIDEPDALE
+174 GHLYADINEPDSLE

-215 EKMHDME
+215 EKLHDTE

-229 KLIEIAHTPRHAL
+229 KLMELAHTPRHAL

-252 HIKKGCEYFKER
+252 NIQKGCKFFQER

-273 YPKDVLTVSN
+273 YPKDILTISN
-283 KWNYKD
+283 KWNYID

-326 VLQEKLV
+326 VLQDKLIN
-333 DLFKISPILSDG
+333 LFKNSSITSDG
-345 IKILSDVQSALKYI
+345 IKIFDNIQEALQYV

-367 PLMDLPLPLGV
+367 PLMDLPYPLGV
-378 DSCFIPYDTKYLNTS
+378 DSCFIPYDKKYLNNS
-393 KKIES
+393 KIVELGT
-398 KSDAYKIGI
+398 KSYKIGV
-407 AYSGDLSANY
+407 AYSGDISANY
-417 GGRDIELKEFFSLAK
+417 GGRDIELKEFYSLAK
-432 VDGVQL
+432 INGVQL
-438 YSFQVGEPTKA
+438 YSFQVGEAAKA
-449 LKDMPSD
+449 LNDVPSD
-456 INIVDLGKSFDSFLD
+456 INIIDLGKSFDDFLD
-471 TANSLATMNLFIT
+471 TANALASMDLFVT

-497 VKTYGIFNKY
+497 VKTFGIFNKY

-517 EDVVWYKSVKPFQCV
+517 NDVVWYKSVKPFQCV

-540 MKRVVAEVKK
+540 MKRVITNVEV
-550 EVGQR
+550 EVSH

>member
-1 MERRKLVSIP
+1 MERRQLVSIP
-11 PFEKRIPEEVYKNL
+11 PFEKRIPEDVYNNL
-25 EDIVWEA
+25 ENIVWEA
-32 LLAQEKP
+32 LLSQNNPE
-39 DEFFAPFEFP
+39 EFFAPFEFP

-57 ESDNEEYKESIR
+57 ESDNEEYKENIR

-93 ITNFLPTD
+93 ITTFLPTD

-106 YVLAKLG
+106 YVLAKFG
-113 KEKEAISLVEVYQ
+113 KENEAIALVDVYQ
-126 KLSTN
+126 NLSTN

-146 LNIPKKAIEYFEKF
+146 LDIPEKAIEYFEKF

-165 TNALAYNSV
+165 TNALAYNSI
-174 GHLYTDIDEPDALE
+174 GHLYADINEPDSLE

-215 EKMHDME
+215 EKLHDTE

-229 KLIEIAHTPRHAL
+229 KLMELAHTPRHAL

-252 HIKKGCEYFKER
+252 NIQKGCKFFQER

-273 YPKDVLTVSN
+273 YPKDILTISN
-283 KWNYKD
+283 KWNYID

-326 VLQEKLV
+326 VLQDKLIN
-333 DLFKISPILSDG
+333 LFKNSSITSDG
-345 IKILSDVQSALKYI
+345 IKIFDNIQEALQYV

-367 PLMDLPLPLGV
+367 PLMDLPYPLGV
-378 DSCFIPYDTKYLNTS
+378 DSCFIPYPDKYLQEEKQLEIDNNV
-393 KKIES
+393 
-398 KSDAYKIGI
+398 YKIGI
-407 AYSGDLSANY
+407 AYSGDVSANY
-417 GGRDIELKEFFSLAK
+417 GGRDIELKEFYSLAK
-432 VDGVQL
+432 INGVQL
-438 YSFQVGEPTKA
+438 YSFQVGEAAKA
-449 LKDMPSD
+449 LNDVPSD
-456 INIVDLGKSFDSFLD
+456 INIIDLGKSFDDFLD
-471 TANSLATMNLFIT
+471 TANALASMDLFIS

-491 LAGALG
+491 LAGAVG

-517 EDVVWYKSVKPFQCV
+517 KNVIWYNSVRPFQCI

-540 MKRVVAEVKK
+540 MKRVISEVKSDIS
-550 EVGQR
+550 

>member
-1 MERRKLVSIP
+1 MERRQLVSIP
-11 PFEKRIPEEVYKNL
+11 PFEKRIPEDVYNNL
-25 EDIVWEA
+25 ENIVWEA
-32 LLAQEKP
+32 LLSQNNPE
-39 DEFFAPFEFP
+39 EFFAPFEFP

-57 ESDNEEYKESIR
+57 ESDNEEYKENIR

-93 ITNFLPTD
+93 ITTFLPTD

-106 YVLAKLG
+106 YVLAKFG
-113 KEKEAISLVEVYQ
+113 KENEAIALVEVYQ
-126 KLSTN
+126 SLSTN

-146 LNIPKKAIEYFEKF
+146 LDIPEKAIEYFEKF

-165 TNALAYNSV
+165 TNALAYNSI
-174 GHLYTDIDEPDALE
+174 GHLYADINEPDALE

-215 EKMHDME
+215 EKLHDTE
-222 KVKEFYP
+222 KIKEFYP
-229 KLIEIAHTPRHAL
+229 KLMELAHTPRHAL

-252 HIKKGCEYFKER
+252 NIQKGCKFFQER
-264 FELENYPVG
+264 FELEKYPVG
-273 YPKDVLTVSN
+273 YPKDILTISN

-289 DISDKILL
+289 DISDKTLL

-306 SIMYGRFL
+306 SIMYSRFL

-320 AKEVVL
+320 SKKVVL
-326 VLQEKLV
+326 VVQEKLV
-333 DLFKISPILSDG
+333 DLFKNSPIISDG
-345 IKILSDVQSALKYI
+345 IEIFSNVNDALNYI
-359 GNKPYLHM
+359 GKNAYLHM
-367 PLMDLPLPLGV
+367 PLMDLPYPLGV
-378 DSCFIPYDTKYLNTS
+378 DSCFIPYPDKYLQEEKQLEIDNNV
-393 KKIES
+393 
-398 KSDAYKIGI
+398 YKIGI
-407 AYSGDLSANY
+407 AYSGDVSANY
-417 GGRDIELKEFFSLAK
+417 GGRDIELKEFYSLAK
-432 VDGVQL
+432 INGVQL
-438 YSFQVGEPTKA
+438 YSFQVGEAAKA
-449 LKDMPSD
+449 LNDVPSD
-456 INIVDLGKSFDSFLD
+456 ININDLGKSFDDFLD
-471 TANSLATMNLFIT
+471 TANALASMDLFVT

-497 VKTYGIFNKY
+497 VKTFGIFNKY

-517 EDVVWYKSVKPFQCV
+517 NDVVWYKSVKPFQCV

-540 MKRVVAEVKK
+540 MKRVITNVEV
-550 EVGQR
+550 EVSH

>member
-1 MERRKLVSIP
+1 MERRQLVSIP
-11 PFEKRIPEEVYKNL
+11 PFEKRIPEDVYNNL
-25 EDIVWEA
+25 ENIVWEA
-32 LLAQEKP
+32 LLSQNNPE
-39 DEFFAPFEFP
+39 EFFAPFEFP

-57 ESDNEEYKESIR
+57 ESDNEEYKENIR

-93 ITNFLPTD
+93 ITTFLPTD

-106 YVLAKLG
+106 YVLAKFG
-113 KEKEAISLVEVYQ
+113 KENEAIDLVEVYQ
-126 KLSTN
+126 SLSTN

-146 LNIPKKAIEYFEKF
+146 LDIPEKAIEYFEKF

-165 TNALAYNSV
+165 TNALAYNSI
-174 GHLYTDIDEPDALE
+174 GHLYADINEPDSLE

-215 EKMHDME
+215 EKLHDTE

-229 KLIEIAHTPRHAL
+229 KLMELAHTPRHAL

-252 HIKKGCEYFKER
+252 NIQKGCKFFQER

-273 YPKDVLTVSN
+273 YPKDILTISN
-283 KWNYKD
+283 KWNYID

-326 VLQEKLV
+326 VLQDKLIN
-333 DLFKISPILSDG
+333 LFKNSPITSDG
-345 IKILSDVQSALKYI
+345 IKIFDNIQEALRYV
-359 GNKPYLHM
+359 GNKQYLHM
-367 PLMDLPLPLGV
+367 PLMDLPYPLGV
-378 DSCFIPYDTKYLNTS
+378 DSCFIPYDKKYLNNS
-393 KKIES
+393 KIVELGT
-398 KSDAYKIGI
+398 KSYKIGI
-407 AYSGDLSANY
+407 AYSGDISANY
-417 GGRDIELKEFFSLAK
+417 GGRDIELKEFYSLAK
-432 VDGVQL
+432 INGVQL
-438 YSFQVGEPTKA
+438 YSFQVGEAAKA
-449 LKDMPSD
+449 LNDVPSD
-456 INIVDLGKSFDSFLD
+456 INIIDLGKSFDDFLD
-471 TANSLATMNLFIT
+471 TANALASMDLFVT

-497 VKTYGIFNKY
+497 VKTFGIFNKY

-517 EDVVWYKSVKPFQCV
+517 NDVVWYKSVKPFQCV

-540 MKRVVAEVKK
+540 MKRVLTNVEV
-550 EVGQR
+550 EVSH

>member
-1 MERRKLVSIP
+1 MERRQLVSIP
-11 PFEKRIPEEVYKNL
+11 PFEKRIPEDVYNNL
-25 EDIVWEA
+25 ENIVWEA
-32 LLAQEKP
+32 LLSQNNPE
-39 DEFFAPFEFP
+39 EFFAPFEFP

-57 ESDNEEYKESIR
+57 ESDNEEYKENIR

-93 ITNFLPTD
+93 ITTFLPTD

-106 YVLAKLG
+106 YVLAKFG
-113 KEKEAISLVEVYQ
+113 KENEAIALVEVYQ
-126 KLSTN
+126 SLSTN

-146 LNIPKKAIEYFEKF
+146 LDIPEKAIEYFEKF

-165 TNALAYNSV
+165 TNALAYNSI
-174 GHLYTDIDEPDALE
+174 GHLYADINEPDSLE

-215 EKMHDME
+215 EKLHDTE

-229 KLIEIAHTPRHAL
+229 KLMELAHTPRHAL

-252 HIKKGCEYFKER
+252 NIQKGCKFFQER

-273 YPKDVLTVSN
+273 YPKDILTISN
-283 KWNYKD
+283 KWNYID

-306 SIMYGRFL
+306 SIMYSKFL

-320 AKEVVL
+320 SKKVVL
-326 VLQEKLV
+326 VVQEKLV
-333 DLFKISPILSDG
+333 DLFKNSPIISDG
-345 IKILSDVQSALKYI
+345 IEIFSNVNDALNYI
-359 GNKPYLHM
+359 GKNAYLHM
-367 PLMDLPLPLGV
+367 PLMDLPYPLGV
-378 DSCFIPYDTKYLNTS
+378 DSCFIPYPDKYLQEEKQLEIDNNV
-393 KKIES
+393 
-398 KSDAYKIGI
+398 YKIGI
-407 AYSGDLSANY
+407 AYSGDVSANY
-417 GGRDIELKEFFSLAK
+417 GGRDIELKEFYSLAK
-432 VDGVQL
+432 INGVQL
-438 YSFQVGEPTKA
+438 YSFQVGEASKA
-449 LKDMPSD
+449 LNDVPSD
-456 INIVDLGKSFDSFLD
+456 INIIDLGKSFDDFLD
-471 TANSLATMNLFIT
+471 TANALASMDLFVT

-497 VKTYGIFNKY
+497 VKTFGIFNKY

-517 EDVVWYKSVKPFQCV
+517 NDVVWYKSVKPFQCV

-540 MKRVVAEVKK
+540 MKRVITNVEV
-550 EVGQR
+550 EVSH

>member
-1 MERRKLVSIP
+1 MERRQLVSIP
-11 PFEKRIPEEVYKNL
+11 PFEKRIPEDVYNNL
-25 EDIVWEA
+25 ENIVWEA
-32 LLAQEKP
+32 LLSQNNPE
-39 DEFFAPFEFP
+39 EFFAPFEFP

-57 ESDNEEYKESIR
+57 ESDNEEYKENIR

-93 ITNFLPTD
+93 ITTFLPTD

-106 YVLAKLG
+106 YVLAKFG
-113 KEKEAISLVEVYQ
+113 KENEAIALVEVYQ
-126 KLSTN
+126 SLSTN

-146 LNIPKKAIEYFEKF
+146 LDIPEKAIEYFEKF

-165 TNALAYNSV
+165 TNALAYNSI
-174 GHLYTDIDEPDALE
+174 GHLYADINEPDALE

-215 EKMHDME
+215 EKLHDTE

-229 KLIEIAHTPRHAL
+229 KLMELAHTPRHAL

-252 HIKKGCEYFKER
+252 NIQKGCSYFQER

-273 YPKDVLTVSN
+273 YPKDILTISN
-283 KWNYKD
+283 KWNYID

-326 VLQEKLV
+326 VLQDKLI
-333 DLFKISPILSDG
+333 DLFKNSPVISDG
-345 IKILSDVQSALKYI
+345 IKIFVNVQEALRYV

-367 PLMDLPLPLGV
+367 PMMDLPYPLGV
-378 DSCFIPYDTKYLNTS
+378 DSCFIPYPDKYLQEEKQLEIDNNV
-393 KKIES
+393 
-398 KSDAYKIGI
+398 YKIGI
-407 AYSGDLSANY
+407 AYSGDVSANY
-417 GGRDIELKEFFSLAK
+417 GGRDIELKEFYSLAK
-432 VDGVQL
+432 INGVQL
-438 YSFQVGEPTKA
+438 YSFQVGEAAKA
-449 LKDMPSD
+449 LNDVPSD
-456 INIVDLGKSFDSFLD
+456 INIIDLGKSFDDFLD
-471 TANSLATMNLFIT
+471 TANALASMDLFVT

-497 VKTYGIFNKY
+497 VKTFGIFNKY

-517 EDVVWYKSVKPFQCV
+517 NDVVWYKSVKPFQCV

-540 MKRVVAEVKK
+540 MKRVITNVEV
-550 EVGQR
+550 EVSH

>member
-1 MERRKLVSIP
+1 MEKRKLVSIP
-11 PFEKRIPEEVYKNL
+11 PFEKRIPDDVYNKL

-57 ESDNEEYKESIR
+57 ESDNEEYKENIR

-74 VWSQNLWLSAL
+74 VWNQNLWLSAL

-93 ITNFLPTD
+93 ITTFLPTD

-106 YVLAKLG
+106 YVLAKFG
-113 KEKEAISLVEVYQ
+113 KENEAIALVEVYQ
-126 KLSTN
+126 SLSTN

-146 LNIPKKAIEYFEKF
+146 LDIPQKAIEYFEKF

-165 TNALAYNSV
+165 TNALAYNSI
-174 GHLYTDIDEPDALE
+174 GHLYADINEPDALE

-215 EKMHDME
+215 EKLHDTE

-229 KLIEIAHTPRHAL
+229 KLMELAHTPRHAL

-252 HIKKGCEYFKER
+252 NIQKGCMFFQER
-264 FELENYPVG
+264 FELEKYPVG
-273 YPKDVLTVSN
+273 YPKDILTISN

-306 SIMYGRFL
+306 SIMYSRFL

-320 AKEVVL
+320 SKKVVL
-326 VLQEKLV
+326 VVQEKLV
-333 DLFKISPILSDG
+333 DLFKNSPIISDG
-345 IKILSDVQSALKYI
+345 IEIFSNVNDALNYI
-359 GNKPYLHM
+359 GKNAYLHM
-367 PLMDLPLPLGV
+367 PMMDLPYPLGV
-378 DSCFIPYDTKYLNTS
+378 DSCFIPYPDKYLQEEKQLEIDNNV
-393 KKIES
+393 
-398 KSDAYKIGI
+398 YKIGI
-407 AYSGDLSANY
+407 AYSGDVSANY
-417 GGRDIELKEFFSLAK
+417 GGRDIELKEFYSLAK
-432 VDGVQL
+432 INGVQL
-438 YSFQVGEPTKA
+438 YSFQVGEAAKA
-449 LKDMPSD
+449 LNDVPSD
-456 INIVDLGKSFDSFLD
+456 INIIDLGKSFDDFLD
-471 TANSLATMNLFIT
+471 TANALASMDLFVT

-497 VKTYGIFNKY
+497 VKTFGIFNKY

-517 EDVVWYKSVKPFQCV
+517 NDVIWYNSVRPFQCI

-540 MKRVVAEVKK
+540 MKRVITSVEV
-550 EVGQR
+550 EVSH

>member
-1 MERRKLVSIP
+1 MERRQLVSIP
-11 PFEKRIPEEVYKNL
+11 PFEKRIPEDVYNNL
-25 EDIVWEA
+25 ENIVWEA
-32 LLAQEKP
+32 LLSQNNPE
-39 DEFFAPFEFP
+39 EFFAPFEFP

-57 ESDNEEYKESIR
+57 ESDNEEYKENIR

-93 ITNFLPTD
+93 ITTFLPTD

-106 YVLAKLG
+106 YVLAKFG
-113 KEKEAISLVEVYQ
+113 KENEAIALVDVYQ
-126 KLSTN
+126 NLSTN

-146 LNIPKKAIEYFEKF
+146 LDIPEKAIEYFEKF

-165 TNALAYNSV
+165 TNALAYNSI
-174 GHLYTDIDEPDALE
+174 GHLYADINEPDSLE

-215 EKMHDME
+215 EKLHDTE

-229 KLIEIAHTPRHAL
+229 KLMELAHTPRHAL

-252 HIKKGCEYFKER
+252 NIQKGCKFFQER

-273 YPKDVLTVSN
+273 YPKDILTISN
-283 KWNYKD
+283 KWNYID

-326 VLQEKLV
+326 VLQDKLIN
-333 DLFKISPILSDG
+333 LFKNSPITSDG
-345 IKILSDVQSALKYI
+345 IKIFDNIKEALRYV
-359 GNKPYLHM
+359 GNKQYLHM
-367 PLMDLPLPLGV
+367 PMMDLPYPLGV
-378 DSCFIPYDTKYLNTS
+378 DSCFIPYDKKYLNNS
-393 KKIES
+393 KIVELGT
-398 KSDAYKIGI
+398 KSYKIGI
-407 AYSGDLSANY
+407 AYSGDISANY
-417 GGRDIELKEFFSLAK
+417 GGRDIELKEFYSLAK
-432 VDGVQL
+432 INGVQL
-438 YSFQVGEPTKA
+438 YSFQVGEAAKA
-449 LKDMPSD
+449 LNDVPSD
-456 INIVDLGKSFDSFLD
+456 INIIDLGKSFDDFLD
-471 TANSLATMNLFIT
+471 TANALASMDLFVT

-497 VKTYGIFNKY
+497 VKTFGIFNKY

-517 EDVVWYKSVKPFQCV
+517 NDVVWYKSVKPFQCV

-540 MKRVVAEVKK
+540 MKRVITNVEV
-550 EVGQR
+550 EVSH

>member
-1 MERRKLVSIP
+1 MERRQLVSIP
-11 PFEKRIPEEVYKNL
+11 PFEKRIPEDVYNNL
-25 EDIVWEA
+25 ENIVWEA
-32 LLAQEKP
+32 LLSQNNPE
-39 DEFFAPFEFP
+39 EFFAPFEFP

-57 ESDNEEYKESIR
+57 ESDNEEYKENIR

-93 ITNFLPTD
+93 ITTFLPTD

-106 YVLAKLG
+106 YVLAKFG
-113 KEKEAISLVEVYQ
+113 KENEAIALVEVYQ
-126 KLSTN
+126 SLSTN

-146 LNIPKKAIEYFEKF
+146 LDIPEKAIEYFEKF

-165 TNALAYNSV
+165 TNALAYNSI
-174 GHLYTDIDEPDALE
+174 GHLYADINEPDSFQ

-215 EKMHDME
+215 EKLHDTE

-229 KLIEIAHTPRHAL
+229 KLMELAHTPRHAL

-252 HIKKGCEYFKER
+252 NIQKGCKFFQER

-273 YPKDVLTVSN
+273 YPKDILTISN
-283 KWNYKD
+283 KWNYID

-320 AKEVVL
+320 AKEFVL
-326 VLQEKLV
+326 VLQDKLIN
-333 DLFKISPILSDG
+333 LFKNSPVISDG
-345 IKILSDVQSALKYI
+345 IKIFVNVQEALQYV

-367 PLMDLPLPLGV
+367 PLMDLPYPLGV
-378 DSCFIPYDTKYLNTS
+378 DSCFIPYDKKYLNNS
-393 KKIES
+393 KIVELGT
-398 KSDAYKIGI
+398 KSYKIGV
-407 AYSGDLSANY
+407 AYSGDISANY
-417 GGRDIELKEFFSLAK
+417 GGRDIELKEFYSLAK
-432 VDGVQL
+432 INGVQL
-438 YSFQVGEPTKA
+438 YSFQVGEAAKA
-449 LKDMPSD
+449 LNDVPSD
-456 INIVDLGKSFDSFLD
+456 INIIDLGKSFDDFLD
-471 TANSLATMNLFIT
+471 TANALASMDLFVT

-497 VKTYGIFNKY
+497 VKTFGIFNKY

-517 EDVVWYKSVKPFQCV
+517 NDVVWYKFVKPFQCV

-540 MKRVVAEVKK
+540 MKRVITNVEV
-550 EVGQR
+550 EVSH

>member
-1 MERRKLVSIP
+1 MERRQLVSIP
-11 PFEKRIPEEVYKNL
+11 PFEKRISEDVYNNL
-25 EDIVWEA
+25 ENIVWEA
-32 LLAQEKP
+32 LLSQNNPE
-39 DEFFAPFEFP
+39 EFFAPFEFP

-57 ESDNEEYKESIR
+57 ESDNEEYKENIR

-93 ITNFLPTD
+93 ITTFLPTD

-106 YVLAKLG
+106 YVLAKFG
-113 KEKEAISLVEVYQ
+113 KENEAIALVDVYQ
-126 KLSTN
+126 NLSTN

-146 LNIPKKAIEYFEKF
+146 LDIPEKAIEYFEKF

-165 TNALAYNSV
+165 TNALAYNSI
-174 GHLYTDIDEPDALE
+174 GHLYADINEPDSLE

-215 EKMHDME
+215 EKLHDTE

-229 KLIEIAHTPRHAL
+229 KLMELAHTPRHAL

-252 HIKKGCEYFKER
+252 NIQKGCKFFQER

-273 YPKDVLTVSN
+273 YPKDILTISN
-283 KWNYKD
+283 KWNYID

-326 VLQEKLV
+326 VLQDKLIN
-333 DLFKISPILSDG
+333 LFKNSPITSDG
-345 IKILSDVQSALKYI
+345 IKIFDNIKEALRYV

-367 PLMDLPLPLGV
+367 PLMDLPYPLGV
-378 DSCFIPYDTKYLNTS
+378 DSCFIPYDKKYLNNS
-393 KKIES
+393 KIVELGT
-398 KSDAYKIGI
+398 KSYKIGI
-407 AYSGDLSANY
+407 AYSGDISANY
-417 GGRDIELKEFFSLAK
+417 GGRDIELKEFYSLAK
-432 VDGVQL
+432 INGVQL
-438 YSFQVGEPTKA
+438 YSFQVGEAAKA
-449 LKDMPSD
+449 LNDVPSD
-456 INIVDLGKSFDSFLD
+456 INIIDLGKSFDDFLD
-471 TANSLATMNLFIT
+471 TANALASMDLFVT

-497 VKTYGIFNKY
+497 VKTFGIFNKY

-517 EDVVWYKSVKPFQCV
+517 NDVVWYKSVKPFQCV

-540 MKRVVAEVKK
+540 MKRVITNVEV
-550 EVGQR
+550 EVSH

>member
-1 MERRKLVSIP
+1 MERRQLVSIP
-11 PFEKRIPEEVYKNL
+11 PFEKRIPEDVYNNL
-25 EDIVWEA
+25 ENIVWEA
-32 LLAQEKP
+32 LLSQNNPE
-39 DEFFAPFEFP
+39 EFFAPFEFP

-57 ESDNEEYKESIR
+57 ESDSEEYKENIR

-93 ITNFLPTD
+93 ITTFLPTD

-106 YVLAKLG
+106 YVLAKFG
-113 KEKEAISLVEVYQ
+113 KENEAIALVEVYQ
-126 KLSTN
+126 SLSTN

-146 LNIPKKAIEYFEKF
+146 LDIPEKAIEYFEKF

-165 TNALAYNSV
+165 TNALAYNSI
-174 GHLYTDIDEPDALE
+174 GHLYADINEPDSLE

-215 EKMHDME
+215 EKLHDTE

-229 KLIEIAHTPRHAL
+229 KLMELAHTPRHAL

-252 HIKKGCEYFKER
+252 NIQKGCKFFQER

-273 YPKDVLTVSN
+273 YPKDILTISN
-283 KWNYKD
+283 KWNYID

-326 VLQEKLV
+326 VLQDKLIN
-333 DLFKISPILSDG
+333 LFKNSPITSDG
-345 IKILSDVQSALKYI
+345 IKIFDNIKEALRYV
-359 GNKPYLHM
+359 GNKQYLHM
-367 PLMDLPLPLGV
+367 PMMDLPYPLGV
-378 DSCFIPYDTKYLNTS
+378 DSCFIPYDKKYLNNS
-393 KKIES
+393 KIVELGT
-398 KSDAYKIGI
+398 KSYKIGI
-407 AYSGDLSANY
+407 AYSGDISANY
-417 GGRDIELKEFFSLAK
+417 GGRDIELKEFYSLAK
-432 VDGVQL
+432 INGVQL
-438 YSFQVGEPTKA
+438 YSFQVGEAAKA
-449 LKDMPSD
+449 LNDVPSD
-456 INIVDLGKSFDSFLD
+456 INIIDLGKSFDDFLD
-471 TANSLATMNLFIT
+471 TANALASMDLFVT

-497 VKTYGIFNKY
+497 VKTFGIFNKY

-517 EDVVWYKSVKPFQCV
+517 NDVVWYKSVKPFQCV

-540 MKRVVAEVKK
+540 MKRVITNVEV
-550 EVGQR
+550 EVSH

>member
-1 MERRKLVSIP
+1 MERRQLVSIP
-11 PFEKRIPEEVYKNL
+11 PFEKRIPEDVYNNL
-25 EDIVWEA
+25 ENIVWEA
-32 LLAQEKP
+32 LLSQNNPE
-39 DEFFAPFEFP
+39 EFFAPFEFP

-57 ESDNEEYKESIR
+57 ESDNEEYKENIR

-93 ITNFLPTD
+93 ITTFLPTD

-106 YVLAKLG
+106 YVLAKFG
-113 KEKEAISLVEVYQ
+113 KENEAIALVEVYQ
-126 KLSTN
+126 SLSTN

-146 LNIPKKAIEYFEKF
+146 LDIPEKAIEYFEKF

-165 TNALAYNSV
+165 TNALAYNSI
-174 GHLYTDIDEPDALE
+174 GHLYADINEPDSLE

-215 EKMHDME
+215 EKLHDTE

-229 KLIEIAHTPRHAL
+229 KLMELAHTPRHAL

-252 HIKKGCEYFKER
+252 NIQKGCKFFQER

-273 YPKDVLTVSN
+273 YPKDILTISN
-283 KWNYKD
+283 KWNYID

-306 SIMYGRFL
+306 SIMYSKFL

-320 AKEVVL
+320 SKKVVL
-326 VLQEKLV
+326 VVQEKLV
-333 DLFKISPILSDG
+333 DLFKNSPIISDG
-345 IKILSDVQSALKYI
+345 IEIFSNVNDALNYI
-359 GNKPYLHM
+359 GKNAYLHM
-367 PLMDLPLPLGV
+367 PLMDLPYPLGV
-378 DSCFIPYDTKYLNTS
+378 DSCFIPYPDKYLQEEKQLEIDNNV
-393 KKIES
+393 
-398 KSDAYKIGI
+398 YKIGI
-407 AYSGDLSANY
+407 AYSGDVSANY
-417 GGRDIELKEFFSLAK
+417 GGRDIELKEFYSLAK
-432 VDGVQL
+432 INGVQL
-438 YSFQVGEPTKA
+438 YSFQVGEAAKA
-449 LKDMPSD
+449 LNDVPSD
-456 INIVDLGKSFDSFLD
+456 INIIDLGNSFDDFLD
-471 TANSLATMNLFIT
+471 TANDLASMDLFVT

-497 VKTYGIFNKY
+497 VKTFGIFNKY

-517 EDVVWYKSVKPFQCV
+517 NDVVWYKSVKPFQCV
-532 TENDWSEV
+532 TENDWLEV
-540 MKRVVAEVKK
+540 MKRVITNVEV
-550 EVGQR
+550 EVSH

>member
-1 MERRKLVSIP
+1 MERRQLVSIP
-11 PFEKRIPEEVYKNL
+11 PFEKRIPEDVYNNL
-25 EDIVWEA
+25 ENIVWEA
-32 LLAQEKP
+32 LLSQNNPE
-39 DEFFAPFEFP
+39 EFFAPFEFP

-57 ESDNEEYKESIR
+57 ESDNEEYKENIR

-93 ITNFLPTD
+93 ITTFLPTD

-106 YVLAKLG
+106 YVLAKFG
-113 KEKEAISLVEVYQ
+113 KENEAIALVEVYQ
-126 KLSTN
+126 SLSTN

-146 LNIPKKAIEYFEKF
+146 LDIPEKAIEYFEKF

-165 TNALAYNSV
+165 TNALAYNSI
-174 GHLYTDIDEPDALE
+174 GHLYADINEPDALE

-215 EKMHDME
+215 EKLHDTE

-229 KLIEIAHTPRHAL
+229 KLMELAHTPRHAL

-252 HIKKGCEYFKER
+252 NIQKGCKFFQER
-264 FELENYPVG
+264 FELEKYPVG
-273 YPKDVLTVSN
+273 YPKDILTISN

-306 SIMYGRFL
+306 SIMYSRFL

-320 AKEVVL
+320 SKKVVL
-326 VLQEKLV
+326 VVQEKLV
-333 DLFKISPILSDG
+333 DLFKNSPIISDG
-345 IKILSDVQSALKYI
+345 IEIFNNVNDALNYI
-359 GNKPYLHM
+359 GENAYLHM
-367 PLMDLPLPLGV
+367 PLMDLPYPLGV
-378 DSCFIPYDTKYLNTS
+378 DSCFIPYPDKYLQEEKQLEIDNNV
-393 KKIES
+393 
-398 KSDAYKIGI
+398 YKIGI
-407 AYSGDLSANY
+407 AYSGDVSANY
-417 GGRDIELKEFFSLAK
+417 DGRDIELKEFFPLAK
-432 VDGVQL
+432 IDGVQL
-438 YSFQVGEPTKA
+438 YSFQVGETAKVLNDLPT
-449 LKDMPSD
+449 D
-456 INIVDLGKSFDSFLD
+456 INIVDLGKEFDTFLD
-471 TANSLATMNLFIT
+471 TANALASMDLFVT

-497 VKTYGIFNKY
+497 VKTFGIFNKY

-517 EDVVWYKSVKPFQCV
+517 NDVVWYKSVKPFQCV

-540 MKRVVAEVKK
+540 MKRVITNVEV
-550 EVGQR
+550 EVSH

>member
-1 MERRKLVSIP
+1 MERRQLVSIP
-11 PFEKRIPEEVYKNL
+11 PFEKRIPEDVYNNL
-25 EDIVWEA
+25 ENIVWEA
-32 LLAQEKP
+32 LLSQNNPE
-39 DEFFAPFEFP
+39 EFFAPFEFP

-57 ESDNEEYKESIR
+57 ESDNEEYKENIR

-93 ITNFLPTD
+93 ITTFLPTD

-106 YVLAKLG
+106 YVLAKFG
-113 KEKEAISLVEVYQ
+113 KENEAIDLVDVYQ
-126 KLSTN
+126 NLSTN

-146 LNIPKKAIEYFEKF
+146 LDIPEKAIEYFEKF

-165 TNALAYNSV
+165 TNALAYNSI
-174 GHLYTDIDEPDALE
+174 GHLYADINEPDSLQ

-215 EKMHDME
+215 EKLHDTE

-229 KLIEIAHTPRHAL
+229 KLMELAHTPRHAL

-252 HIKKGCEYFKER
+252 NIQKGCKFFQER

-273 YPKDVLTVSN
+273 YPKDILTISN
-283 KWNYKD
+283 KWNYID

-326 VLQEKLV
+326 VLQDKLIN
-333 DLFKISPILSDG
+333 LFKNSPITSDG
-345 IKILSDVQSALKYI
+345 IKIFDNIQEALRYV

-367 PLMDLPLPLGV
+367 PLMDLPYPLGV
-378 DSCFIPYDTKYLNTS
+378 DSCFIPYDKKYLNNS
-393 KKIES
+393 KIVELGT
-398 KSDAYKIGI
+398 KSYKIGI
-407 AYSGDLSANY
+407 AYSGDISANY
-417 GGRDIELKEFFSLAK
+417 GGRDIELKEFYSLAK
-432 VDGVQL
+432 INGVQL
-438 YSFQVGEPTKA
+438 YSFQVGEAAKA
-449 LKDMPSD
+449 LNDVPSD
-456 INIVDLGKSFDSFLD
+456 INIIDLGKSFDDFLD
-471 TANSLATMNLFIT
+471 TANALASMDLFVT

-497 VKTYGIFNKY
+497 VKTFGIFNKY

-517 EDVVWYKSVKPFQCV
+517 NDVVWYKSVKPFQCV

-540 MKRVVAEVKK
+540 MKRVITNVEV
-550 EVGQR
+550 EVSH

>member
-1 MERRKLVSIP
+1 MEKRKLVSIP
-11 PFEKRIPEEVYKNL
+11 PFEKRIPDDVYNKL

-69 AMADD
+69 TMADD

-85 LIYYILLH
+85 LVYFILLH

-106 YVLAKLG
+106 YVLAKFG
-113 KEKEAISLVEVYQ
+113 KEKEAIALVDVYQ
-126 KLSTN
+126 NLSTN

-146 LNIPKKAIEYFEKF
+146 LNIPQKAIEYFEKF

-174 GHLYTDIDEPDALE
+174 GHLYSDIDVPDSLE

-215 EKMHDME
+215 EKMHNTE
-222 KVKEFYP
+222 KIKEFYP
-229 KLIEIAHTPRHAL
+229 KLIELAHTPRHAL

-252 HIKKGCEYFKER
+252 NIQKGCSYFQER
-264 FELENYPVG
+264 FELEKYPVG

-289 DISDKILL
+289 DISDKTLL

-306 SIMYGRFL
+306 SIMYSRFL

-320 AKEVVL
+320 SKKVVL
-326 VLQEKLV
+326 VVQDKLV
-333 DLFKISPILSDG
+333 DLFKNSPIISDG
-345 IKILSDVQSALKYI
+345 IEIFSNVNDALNYI
-359 GNKPYLHM
+359 GKNAYLHM
-367 PLMDLPLPLGV
+367 PMMDLPYPLGV
-378 DSCFIPYDTKYLNTS
+378 DSCFIPYPDKYLQEKNQLE
-393 KKIES
+393 I
-398 KSDAYKIGI
+398 DNNVYKIGI
-407 AYSGDLSANY
+407 AYSGDVSANY
-417 GGRDIELKEFFSLAK
+417 DGRDIELKEFYSLAK
-432 VDGVQL
+432 INGVQL
-438 YSFQVGEPTKA
+438 YSFQVGEAAKA
-449 LKDMPSD
+449 LNEVPSD
-456 INIVDLGKSFDSFLD
+456 INIIDLGKSFDDFLD
-471 TANSLATMNLFIT
+471 TANALASMDLFVT

-497 VKTYGIFNKY
+497 VKTFGIFNKY

-517 EDVVWYKSVKPFQCV
+517 NDVVWYKSVKPFQCV

-540 MKRVVAEVKK
+540 MKRVISEVKSDIS
-550 EVGQR
+550 

>member
-1 MERRKLVSIP
+1 MERHKLVSIP
-11 PFEKRIPEEVYKNL
+11 PFEKRIPDDVYNKL

-69 AMADD
+69 TMADE

-85 LIYYILLH
+85 LVYFILLH

-106 YVLAKLG
+106 YVLAKFG
-113 KEKEAISLVEVYQ
+113 KEKESIALVDVYQ
-126 KLSTN
+126 NLSTN

-146 LNIPKKAIEYFEKF
+146 LNIPQKAIEYFEKF

-174 GHLYTDIDEPDALE
+174 GHLYSDIDVPDSLE

-215 EKMHDME
+215 EKMHNTE
-222 KVKEFYP
+222 KIKEFYP
-229 KLIEIAHTPRHAL
+229 KLIELAHTPRHAL

-252 HIKKGCEYFKER
+252 NIQKGCSYFQER
-264 FELENYPVG
+264 FELEKYPVG

-289 DISDKILL
+289 DISDKTLL

-306 SIMYGRFL
+306 SIMYSRFL

-320 AKEVVL
+320 SKKVVL
-326 VLQEKLV
+326 VVQDKLV
-333 DLFKISPILSDG
+333 DLFKNSPIISDG
-345 IKILSDVQSALKYI
+345 IEIFSNVNDALNYI
-359 GNKPYLHM
+359 GKNAYLHM
-367 PLMDLPLPLGV
+367 PMMDLPYPLGV
-378 DSCFIPYDTKYLNTS
+378 DSCFIPYPDKYLQEKNQLE
-393 KKIES
+393 I
-398 KSDAYKIGI
+398 DNNVYKIGI
-407 AYSGDLSANY
+407 AYSGDVSANY
-417 GGRDIELKEFFSLAK
+417 GGRDIELKEFFPLAK
-432 VDGVQL
+432 IDGVQL
-438 YSFQVGEPTKA
+438 YSFQVGETAKVLNDLPT
-449 LKDMPSD
+449 D
-456 INIVDLGKSFDSFLD
+456 INIVDLGKGFDTFLD
-471 TANSLATMNLFIT
+471 TANALASMDLFVT

-497 VKTYGIFNKY
+497 VKTFGIFNKY

-517 EDVVWYKSVKPFQCV
+517 NDVVWYKSVKPFQCV
-532 TENDWSEV
+532 TENDWTEV
-540 MKRVVAEVKK
+540 MKRVISVVKSDIS
-550 EVGQR
+550 

>member
-1 MERRKLVSIP
+1 MEKRKLVSIP
-11 PFEKRIPEEVYKNL
+11 PFEKRIPDDVYKKL

-57 ESDNEEYKESIR
+57 ESNNEEYKESIR
-69 AMADD
+69 TMADE

-85 LIYYILLH
+85 LVYFILLH

-106 YVLAKLG
+106 YVLAKFG
-113 KEKEAISLVEVYQ
+113 KEKEAIALVDVYQ
-126 KLSTN
+126 NLSTN

-146 LNIPKKAIEYFEKF
+146 LNIPQKAIEYFEKF

-174 GHLYTDIDEPDALE
+174 GHLYSDIGAPDSLE

-215 EKMHDME
+215 EKMHDTE
-222 KVKEFYP
+222 KIKEFYP
-229 KLIEIAHTPRHAL
+229 KLIELAHTPRHAL

-252 HIKKGCEYFKER
+252 NIQKGCSYFQER

-289 DISDKILL
+289 DISDKTLL

-306 SIMYGRFL
+306 SIMYSRFL

-320 AKEVVL
+320 SKKVVL
-326 VLQEKLV
+326 VVQDKLV
-333 DLFKISPILSDG
+333 DLFKNSPIISDG
-345 IKILSDVQSALKYI
+345 IEIFSNVKDALNYI
-359 GNKPYLHM
+359 GKNAYLHM
-367 PLMDLPLPLGV
+367 PMMDLPYPLGV
-378 DSCFIPYDTKYLNTS
+378 DSCFIPYSDKYLQE
-393 KKIES
+393 KKQLEI
-398 KSDAYKIGI
+398 DNNVYKIGI
-407 AYSGDLSANY
+407 AYSGDTSANY
-417 GGRDIELKEFFSLAK
+417 DGRDMELKEFFPLTK
-432 VDGVQL
+432 LDNVQL
-438 YSFQVGEPTKA
+438 YSFQVGETAKVLNDLPT
-449 LKDMPSD
+449 D
-456 INIVDLGKSFDSFLD
+456 INIVDLGKGFDTFLD
-471 TANSLATMNLFIT
+471 TANALASMDLFIS

-491 LAGALG
+491 LAGAVG

-507 PNYRWFDLSG
+507 TNYRWFDLSG
-517 EDVVWYKSVKPFQCV
+517 KNVIWYNSVRPFQCI
-532 TENDWSEV
+532 TENDWTET
-540 MKRVVAEVKK
+540 MKRVISEVKSDIS
-550 EVGQR
+550 

>member
-1 MERRKLVSIP
+1 MERRQLVSIP
-11 PFEKRIPEEVYKNL
+11 PFEKRIPEDVYNNL
-25 EDIVWEA
+25 ENIVWEA
-32 LLAQEKP
+32 LLSQNNPE
-39 DEFFAPFEFP
+39 EFFAPFEFP

-57 ESDNEEYKESIR
+57 ESDNEEYKENIR

-93 ITNFLPTD
+93 ITTFLPTD

-106 YVLAKLG
+106 YVLAKFG
-113 KEKEAISLVEVYQ
+113 KENEAIALVEVYQ
-126 KLSTN
+126 SLSTN

-146 LNIPKKAIEYFEKF
+146 LDIPQKAIEYFEKF

-165 TNALAYNSV
+165 TNALAYNSI
-174 GHLYTDIDEPDALE
+174 GHLYADINEPDALE

-215 EKMHDME
+215 EKLHDTE

-229 KLIEIAHTPRHAL
+229 KLMELAHTPRHAL

-252 HIKKGCEYFKER
+252 NIQKGCKFFQER
-264 FELENYPVG
+264 FELEKYPVG
-273 YPKDVLTVSN
+273 YPKDILTISN

-289 DISDKILL
+289 DISDKTLL

-306 SIMYGRFL
+306 SIMYSRFL

-320 AKEVVL
+320 SKKVVL
-326 VLQEKLV
+326 VVQDKLV
-333 DLFKISPILSDG
+333 DLFKNSPIISDG
-345 IKILSDVQSALKYI
+345 IEIFSNVNDALNYI
-359 GNKPYLHM
+359 GKNAYLHM
-367 PLMDLPLPLGV
+367 PLMDLPYPLGV
-378 DSCFIPYDTKYLNTS
+378 DSCFIPYPDKYLQEEKQLEIDNNV
-393 KKIES
+393 
-398 KSDAYKIGI
+398 YKIGI
-407 AYSGDLSANY
+407 AYSGDVSANY
-417 GGRDIELKEFFSLAK
+417 GGRDIELKEFYSLAK
-432 VDGVQL
+432 INGVQL
-438 YSFQVGEPTKA
+438 YSFQVGEAAKA
-449 LKDMPSD
+449 LNDVPSD
-456 INIVDLGKSFDSFLD
+456 INIIDLGKSFDDFLD
-471 TANSLATMNLFIT
+471 TANALASMDLFVT

-497 VKTYGIFNKY
+497 VKTFGIFNKY

-517 EDVVWYKSVKPFQCV
+517 NDVVWYKSVKPFQCV

-540 MKRVVAEVKK
+540 MKRVITNVEV
-550 EVGQR
+550 EVSH